1 MTAIVCLA
9 LTAAAVVIAVMS
21 GTARRWRRAVRWA
34 ALALVPTGLYLTGLL
49 TMFDRIGHAVADWAA
64 NLVFNP
70 GVWAGVGMLGAAVVV
85 LLLTGVGRSSDSGKA
100 VPKGAE
106 RPAAP
111 TGRSGNL
118 PAVTSG
124 SGKQAK
130 KSGADD
136 GLGDFSD
143 VEEILKRRGL

>member
-1 MTAIVCLA
+1 MTAIVCLVLSA
-9 LTAAAVVIAVMS
+9 VAVVLAVTS

-70 GVWAGVGMLGAAVVV
+70 GVWAGAGMLGAAAVV
-85 LLLTGVGRSSDSGKA
+85 LLLTGVGRSSGSDKA
-100 VPKGAE
+100 VPKAAD

-118 PAVTSG
+118 PAVTA
-124 SGKQAK
+124 AK
-130 KSGADD
+130 PAGKSGADD
-136 GLGDFSD
+136 GLGDFAD